1 MARKQTSNSII
12 TSSFFPGGS
21 LENLDRHVGDGDGLE
36 VETDK
41 KLEVIGT
48 KSVFEESPENANE
61 LPALETTTNNET
73 NLDDIASD
81 EYEAVG
87 PVIDQ
92 TSDNEVDNENI
103 TGEQE
108 ETIEDISNQ
117 HGGGLANH
125 DMRELDEPK
134 EDIIVTETN
143 HIPIESELTARI
155 RCMLSH
161 NSHFLVLTLSYP
173 ILYSFPSFKSAFFQR
188 LRTQSCSAI

>member
-1 MARKQTSNSII
+1 MARKETSNSTI
-12 TSSFFPGGS
+12 TSSLFPGGS

-41 KLEVIGT
+41 KLEVFGT
-48 KSVFEESPENANE
+48 KSALEESPENANE

-81 EYEAVG
+81 EYEAVE

-92 TSDNEVDNENI
+92 TSDNENVTVD
-103 TGEQE
+103 QE
-108 ETIEDISNQ
+108 EAIEDISNQ

-125 DMRELDEPK
+125 DMEELDEPK

-143 HIPIESELTARI
+143 HIPIESELTARV

-161 NSHFLVLTLSYP
+161 NSHFLILTPSYP
-173 ILYSFPSFKSAFFQR
+173 ILYSFPSLSIFYCLA
-188 LRTQSCSAI
+188 

>member
-12 TSSFFPGGS
+12 TSSHFPGGS
-21 LENLDRHVGDGDGLE
+21 FQNLDKHVGDSLE
-36 VETDK
+36 VETDQ

-48 KSVFEESPENANE
+48 KSVLEESPENTNE
-61 LPALETTTNNET
+61 LPDLETTTNNET

-117 HGGGLANH
+117 HGGGLTNR
-125 DMRELDEPK
+125 DMEELDEPK
-134 EDIIVTETN
+134 EDIVVTETN
-143 HIPIESELTARI
+143 HIPIESELTARV

-161 NSHFLVLTLSYP
+161 
-173 ILYSFPSFKSAFFQR
+173 
-188 LRTQSCSAI
+188 

>member
-1 MARKQTSNSII
+1 M
-12 TSSFFPGGS
+12 
-21 LENLDRHVGDGDGLE
+21 E
-36 VETDK
+36 VF
-41 KLEVIGT
+41 GT
-48 KSVFEESPENANE
+48 KSALEESPENANE

-73 NLDDIASD
+73 SLDDIASD
-81 EYEAVG
+81 EYEAVE

-125 DMRELDEPK
+125 DTEELDEPK

-143 HIPIESELTARI
+143 HIPIESELTARV
-155 RCMLSH
+155 RCML
-161 NSHFLVLTLSYP
+161 
-173 ILYSFPSFKSAFFQR
+173 
-188 LRTQSCSAI
+188 